1 MARYRSHSFGRRR
14 DRTRSWIYTI
24 STLLII
30 AAVIFVIYRYRSNPP
45 GESEPSGT
53 STDVGA
59 AKEEKPTEIV
69 LPDALSEPNLPETTE
84 LIGEPNAQI
93 AGQIDKAMALLNAKP
108 AKIIEARDILNEVLP
123 MCSSGQ
129 QREFVKEQLSKLADE
144 WLFSRKI
151 FPADSL
157 CGTHKVQK
165 GELLGEIGKQ
175 FKVPWEMLQ
184 EINNIPRPEAL
195 PAGDVIK
202 VIHGPF
208 HAKIYRSTFTM
219 DVYLQ
224 NTYVRSF
231 QVGLGQA
238 GMETPTGLWRVKSD
252 GKLIE
257 PPWPDPDTGKI
268 LYPGDPNYALGSR
281 WIGLDG
287 IEGQAKDRTGFGIH
301 GTKEPETLGTAS
313 SRGCIR
319 LDNGNAILLY
329 NLLVPTHSLVKIEE

>member
-30 AAVIFVIYRYRSNPP
+30 AAIIFVIYRYRPHPS

-53 STDVGA
+53 STDVGV
-59 AKEEKPTEIV
+59 AKEEKPAEIV
-69 LPDALSEPNLPETTE
+69 LPDALAEPNLPETTK

-123 MCSSGQ
+123 MCSSGRQ
-129 QREFVKEQLSKLADE
+129 WEFVKEQLSKLADE

-157 CGTHKVQK
+157 CGTYKVQK
-165 GELLGEIGKQ
+165 GEMLGEIGKQ